1 MKETSMQKALIISA
15 FLAALLPTS
24 IKPARLSAQ
33 THSHERLIVGVFRP
47 EGVIVPFAQFSN
59 GKWTNTWHSPR
70 SVDQPDEPETVAD
83 LPKPWYE
90 SLVKTAGVWY
100 LATSSGDTKSVTTS
114 KSIQV
119 CSHCQHVWGLLS
131 DYPNPKQP
139 VENECAR
146 NLGVAFS
153 EKKETRSFEHLV
165 SEAAEW
171 KQVLTMLEPE
181 FEQSERAAIDDSEL
195 EANREY
201 FARFPPAEERTKVTL
216 SILNLY
222 RSHLPEGPAL
232 LYFETSK
239 EYPKPH
245 EANDDGCNN
254 ISLFSGWLWQDSEGK
269 LTLLDSHYGPT
280 DCDMKEGGLTQPFAV
295 LQIDGKTFAIVEEDS
310 YEGEGYTILEIGKA
324 TIRRVLETYAGSC

>member
-1 MKETSMQKALIISA
+1 MKEAMLKALITSV
-15 FLAALLPTS
+15 FLAVILPTS
-24 IKPARLSAQ
+24 IKPARLPTQ
-33 THSHERLIVGVFRP
+33 TPSHERLIVGVLRP

-59 GKWTNTWHSPR
+59 GKWTNPWHSPR
-70 SVDQPDEPETVAD
+70 PVDQPDEPETIAD

-90 SLVKTAGVWY
+90 SLVKTPGVWY
-100 LATSSGDTKSVTTS
+100 LATSLGDTKSVTTS

-119 CSHCQHVWGLLS
+119 CSHCQHVWGLIS
-131 DYPNPKQP
+131 DYPNPKQSE
-139 VENECAR
+139 ENECAR

-153 EKKETRSFEHLV
+153 EKTETRSFERLT

-171 KQVLTMLEPE
+171 KQVLTVLEPE
-181 FEQSERAAIDDSEL
+181 FEQSERAASNVEL
-195 EANREY
+195 ELNRQY
-201 FARFPPAEERTKVTL
+201 LARFPAAEERAKVTL

-222 RSHLPEGPAL
+222 RSRLPEGPAL

-245 EANDDGCNN
+245 EESDAGCNN

-269 LTLLDSHYGPT
+269 LTLLDSHYEPT
-280 DCDMKEGGLTQPFAV
+280 DCDMKEGGLTQPFAI
-295 LQIDGKTFAIVEEDS
+295 LHLDGKTFAIVEEDS
-310 YEGEGYTILEIGKA
+310 YEGEGYTVLEIGKA

>member
-1 MKETSMQKALIISA
+1 ML
-15 FLAALLPTS
+15 
-24 IKPARLSAQ
+24 
-33 THSHERLIVGVFRP
+33 
-47 EGVIVPFAQFSN
+47 
-59 GKWTNTWHSPR
+59 
-70 SVDQPDEPETVAD
+70 TV
-83 LPKPWYE
+83 
-90 SLVKTAGVWY
+90 
-100 LATSSGDTKSVTTS
+100 
-114 KSIQV
+114 
-119 CSHCQHVWGLLS
+119 
-131 DYPNPKQP
+131 
-139 VENECAR
+139 
-146 NLGVAFS
+146 
-153 EKKETRSFEHLV
+153 
-165 SEAAEW
+165 
-171 KQVLTMLEPE
+171 LEPE
-181 FEQSERAAIDDSEL
+181 FEQSERAASNGEL

-201 FARFPPAEERTKVTL
+201 FARFPPAEERAKVTL